1 MANRTYLIDKD
12 LLPVVD
18 ELGSILDMGEKFM
31 VSAYMISLA
40 VGIRENRQRES
51 SGTKSSRGPR
61 TALKAEHFTLMQAA
75 VRSVVA
81 GADLDPESDEFAE
94 IVSNYAHGGLEKIGE
109 VIEDSQDPKAAL
121 VVYLGEL
128 MNS

>member
-1 MANRTYLIDKD
+1 MANRTYSIDKD

-18 ELGSILDMGEKFM
+18 ELGSILDIGEKFM
-31 VSAYMISLA
+31 VPAYMISLA

-61 TALKAEHFTLMQAA
+61 TALKTEQFTLMQAA
-75 VRSVVA
+75 VRSLVP

-94 IVSNYAHGGLEKIGE
+94 IVSNYANGGLERIGE
-109 VIEDSQDPKAAL
+109 VIKDSQDPKAAL